1 MIQEFVEL
9 VTLATIEELVC
20 PSLQDFEHKLI
31 VLYEYDVCFRYIL
44 SLYWTKNKLF
54 QKNGLKLIKQRRLG
68 QQQQEQQQQLDTSA
82 TQLFCFPPPT

>member
-20 PSLQDFEHKLI
+20 TSLQDFEHKLI

-44 SLYWTKNKLF
+44 SLY
-54 QKNGLKLIKQRRLG
+54 
-68 QQQQEQQQQLDTSA
+68 
-82 TQLFCFPPPT
+82 